1 MRWRVRGGG
10 EATDE
15 FAVSAEAS
23 DNASGELLREF
34 VVVIMQTKTERER
47 EGEEKSMRKKGRLK
61 QYRKGAE
68 TLEHN

>member
-47 EGEEKSMRKKGRLK
+47 EKARKRV
-61 QYRKGAE
+61 
-68 TLEHN
+68 